1 MEWVCSPL
9 AQLGLN
15 TGNASPRFV
24 CHLGGTDHAVFN
36 HTGARFNAPAAA
48 EAYLRTFAWFERFVA
63 GRKR

>member
-1 MEWVCSPL
+1 
-9 AQLGLN
+9 
-15 TGNASPRFV
+15 V